1 MEDKNVNWSEE
12 SKKINN
18 DTKLCKHCQTEIPK
32 KAKVCPNCRKKQKG
46 GFLKWIVIALVAIIA
61 VSCVAGGDDNDSENG
76 KELKTSTETIKKSTE
91 SDDETGE
98 DKGDVP
104 EEDAEKNNE
113 LSVESSEIYNDNGIV
128 ILADGVETSKN
139 KTSFLF
145 EVQNNCEKDY
155 SIAAHSYD
163 INGLMA
169 GTNIG
174 GFGSVDVPANKKA
187 KLSIEIDNDWLD
199 ENGINFIKNL
209 SVIFWSYYDGF
220 KDWDTGMISIT
231 TNYSKESEEY
241 TPVGETIYSDDKISV
256 FKNDGLSFSVL
267 NKSGYN
273 ASYTVENCSVND
285 WSYEI
290 TNYTYDLYDEEIHDN
305 AYDLF
310 DLEIDDDFLKENNIE
325 EIKNVEFD
333 ILISDS
339 YWEMKGEK
347 WEHKTEKIKIDL

>member
-1 MEDKNVNWSEE
+1 MEDKSVDWREGA
-12 SKKINN
+12 KKINEE
-18 DTKLCKHCQTEIPK
+18 TKLCKYCQTEISK

-46 GFLKWIVIALVAIIA
+46 GFLKWIVIVVVAIIA
-61 VSCVAGGDDNDSENG
+61 VSCVAGGGNDGDSESE
-76 KELKTSTETIKKSTE
+76 KEPETNTETIKEISEHETE
-91 SDDETGE
+91 EET
-98 DKGDVP
+98 
-104 EEDAEKNNE
+104 EKIIE

-128 ILADGVETSKN
+128 ILTNGVETSKN

-145 EVQNNCEKDY
+145 EIQNNCEKDY

-174 GFGSVDVPANKKA
+174 GFGPVDVPANKKA

-199 ENGINFIKNL
+199 ENEIKFIKNIN
-209 SVIFWSYYDGF
+209 VIFWSYYDGF
-220 KDWDTGMISIT
+220 KDWDTGMISIP
-231 TNYSKESEEY
+231 TNYSETQEEY
-241 TPVGETIYSDDKISV
+241 EPVGEMIYSDEKISV
-256 FKNDGLSFSVL
+256 FQNGDFSFLVL